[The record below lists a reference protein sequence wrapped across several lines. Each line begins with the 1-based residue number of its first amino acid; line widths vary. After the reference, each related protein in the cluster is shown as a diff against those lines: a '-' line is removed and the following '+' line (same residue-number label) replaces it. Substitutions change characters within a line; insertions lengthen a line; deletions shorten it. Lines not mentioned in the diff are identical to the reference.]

1 MQEVRRESLS
11 NPAVAKFWWGRLLY
25 AVVLNVRADQSIE
38 DCQDVSAVFHHTRED
53 IAQFRLAFR
62 LAVPFGQNHRRHFN
76 ISTELFRG
84 MAAQE
89 QTVEKRGFS
98 LRKVKVVHDF

>member
-1 MQEVRRESLS
+1 MQEVRRENLS
-11 NPAVAKFWWGRLLY
+11 KSCCGDILVGGLLY

-38 DCQDVSAVFHHTRED
+38 NCQDVSAVFHHTRED

-98 LRKVKVVHDF
+98 LWEVEVVHDF